1 MGFLRLPSGA
11 VRRKARPDMEI
22 ILHLGAHRTASTSF
36 QNYLRRNAGALG
48 HLGIGAWGP
57 EVTRDGLLRGVIPMD
72 GPECSASQLA
82 RARGRIAL
90 RVQGAGARGLRQ
102 LLISDENMIGAARRN
117 LRDGRLYAAIG
128 ERMARFAHGFDGRV
142 RRAVIAI
149 RAQDSYWSSVLAYG
163 VARGHRLPGR
173 ADLDRLVTVN
183 RTWRG
188 VITDLACALPGVEI
202 LVLPHEIF
210 AGLPEEQLRVMT
222 GIDAPP
228 MRAARDWLNRSPDV
242 VALRRALGARGG
254 GDAWLPEGEGRWQP
268 FDRDQRQA
276 LQEAYASDLAWLRA
290 GAEGLA
296 RVTEETGPVT
306 AERHPPAGQTTR
318 GQGYGPDERRLA

>member
-1 MGFLRLPSGA
+1 MGFPRLPSGA
-11 VRRKARPDMEI
+11 VRRKARRDMEI

-36 QNYLRRNAGALG
+36 QHYLRRNAGALSG
-48 HLGIGAWGP
+48 LGIGSWGP
-57 EVTRDGLLRGVIPMD
+57 EVTRDGLLHGIIATD
-72 GPECSASQLA
+72 GPDGAAPQLA

-90 RVQGAGARGLRQ
+90 RLQGARARGLRQ

-117 LRDGRLYAAIG
+117 LRDGRLYAAVG
-128 ERMARFAHGFDGRV
+128 ERMARFANGFDGRV

-163 VARGHRLPGR
+163 VARGHRIPRQG
-173 ADLDRLVTVN
+173 DLDRLVTVN
-183 RTWRG
+183 RHWRE

-202 LVLPHEIF
+202 LVLPYEIY

-228 MRAARDWLNRSPDV
+228 TRAARDWLNRGPDV
-242 VALRRALGARGG
+242 AALRRAVSARGG
-254 GDAWLPEGEGRWQP
+254 DDARLPEGDGRWQP

-276 LQEAYASDLAWLRA
+276 LQEAYASDLTWLRA

-296 RVTEETGPVT
+296 RLTEETGPVT
-306 AERHPPAGQTTR
+306 AERHPRAGQTTR
-318 GQGYGPDERRLA
+318 GQGYGPDKRRLA

>member
-1 MGFLRLPSGA
+1 MGFLPLPSGA
-11 VRRKARPDMEI
+11 IRRKVTPDMEI

-36 QNYLRRNAGALG
+36 QQYLRRNAGALSG
-48 HLGIGAWGP
+48 LGMGSWGP
-57 EVTRDGLLRGVIPMD
+57 QVTRDGLLRGVIPID
-72 GPECSASQLA
+72 GLEASASQME

-90 RVQGAGARGLRQ
+90 RLQGAGARGLRQ
-102 LLISDENMIGAARRN
+102 LLISEENMIGAARRN

-128 ERMARFAHGFDGRV
+128 ERMARFASGFDGRV
-142 RRAVIAI
+142 LRAVLCI

-163 VARGHRLPGR
+163 VARGHRIPR
-173 ADLDRLVTVN
+173 KADLDRLVTVN
-183 RTWRG
+183 RQWRD

-202 LVLPHEIF
+202 VVLPHEIY

-222 GIDAPP
+222 GMDAPP
-228 MRAARDWLNRSPDV
+228 TRAARDWLNRGPDV
-242 VALRRALGARGG
+242 AALRRAVGARGG
-254 GDAWLPEGEGRWQP
+254 DVTQLPEGDGRWQP

-276 LQEAYASDLAWLRA
+276 LQEAYANDLSWLRA

-296 RVTEETGPVT
+296 RLTEETGLVT
-306 AERHPPAGQTTR
+306 AERHPRAGQTTR